1 MHRDLGL
8 TQKTSKNGVAN
19 QILQQIEVWCSNF
32 VAQSQMMGSRKK
44 RASAFDRGL

>member
-19 QILQQIEVWCSNF
+19 QILQQIEVWRSNF
-32 VAQSQMMGSRKK
+32 VAQTQMMGSRKK
-44 RASAFDRGL
+44 KSLGF

>member
-8 TQKTSKNGVAN
+8 TLAN

-32 VAQSQMMGSRKK
+32 VAQTQMMGSRKK
-44 RASAFDRGL
+44 KEPRLLTEACSGTEN